1 MKEIMAVIRM
11 NRINQ
16 TKQALSLAGYPSV
29 TCRKVLGRGKKKVDY
44 ELIGKLLDGGEIES
58 PKVAEAISE
67 GHRLLPKRL
76 LMMMVHDNEVDEVV
90 KLIIETNRTNSA
102 GDGKVFV
109 LPVEE
114 AYRVRT
120 GENGE
125 RAL

>member
-44 ELIGKLLDGGEIES
+44 ELIGRLLQGAEIES
-58 PKVAEAISE
+58 PQMAEAISE

-76 LMMMVHDNEVDEVV
+76 LMMVVNDGDVQEVV
-90 KLIIETNRTNSA
+90 RIIIETNRTNSA
-102 GDGKVFV
+102 GDGKIFV
-109 LPVEE
+109 IPVEE
-114 AYRVRT
+114 AFMVRT
-120 GENGE
+120 GETGD
-125 RAL
+125 AVL